1 MPEFLSNVSPLMVF
15 LAIAAIGFIFLLVSL
30 VVGDIFD
37 SFGFDSGVDGGAD
50 GHGLLDSR
58 VISVFVTSFGG
69 FGAIGIQMGLG
80 IVASSLMGLAGGV
93 VLGGLVSLFAR
104 FLYKQQSSSS
114 VGTAQMIGRT
124 AQVIVSIA
132 PGSLGQVSCRIG
144 EERIEKLARSKDNL
158 EIKAG
163 AMVRVEEIAGDS
175 VIVSPYTEADPLR
188 QVDCGCCGRALAL
201 KYL

>member
-1 MPEFLSNVSPLMVF
+1 MPEFLSNFSSLGVF
-15 LAIAAIGFIFLLVSL
+15 LAIAAIGFIFLLVTL
-30 VVGDIFD
+30 VLGDIFD
-37 SFGFDSGVDGGAD
+37 SFGIDTGVDGGVD
-50 GHGLLDSR
+50 GHGFLDSR

-69 FGAIGIQMGLG
+69 CGAIGMQMGLSL
-80 IVASSLMGLAGGV
+80 VASSLMGLAGGV

-114 VGTAQMIGRT
+114 VGTEQMVGRT

-132 PGSLGQVSCRIG
+132 PGSLGQVSCRVG

-163 AMVRVEEIAGDS
+163 AMVRVEAVAGDS
-175 VIVSPYTEADPLR
+175 VIVSPDTNA
-188 QVDCGCCGRALAL
+188 
-201 KYL
+201 

>member
-1 MPEFLSNVSPLMVF
+1 VPELFSNISSLMVF
-15 LAIAAIGFIFLLVSL
+15 LGIAGIGFIFLLISL

-37 SFGFDSGVDGGAD
+37 SFGFDSGLVGGAD

-58 VISVFVTSFGG
+58 VISVFLTAFGG

-80 IVASSLMGLAGGV
+80 IVASSMMGLAGGV
-93 VLGGLVSLFAR
+93 VLGGLVSIFAR

-114 VGTAQMIGRT
+114 VSTGQLVGRT

-132 PGSLGQVSCRIG
+132 PGGLGQISCRIG
-144 EERIEKLARSKDNL
+144 EERVEKLARSKDNS

-163 AMVRVEEIAGDS
+163 AMVRVDEVAGGS
-175 VIVSPYTEADPLR
+175 VIVSLSTDA
-188 QVDCGCCGRALAL
+188 
-201 KYL
+201 

>member
-1 MPEFLSNVSPLMVF
+1 MPEFLSNISSLMVF
-15 LAIAAIGFIFLLVSL
+15 VAIAAIGFIFLLVSL
-30 VVGDIFD
+30 VLGDIFD
-37 SFGFDSGVDGGAD
+37 SFGIDSGLDGGTD

-80 IVASSLMGLAGGV
+80 IVASSLIGLAGGV
-93 VLGGLVSLFAR
+93 VLGGVVSLFAR

-114 VGTAQMIGRT
+114 VGAAQMIGRT

-132 PGSLGQVSCRIG
+132 PGSLGQVSCRVG

-175 VIVSPYTEADPLR
+175 VIVSPYTE
-188 QVDCGCCGRALAL
+188 
-201 KYL
+201 K

>member
-1 MPEFLSNVSPLMVF
+1 MPEFLSNVSFLTVF
-15 LAIAAIGFIFLLVSL
+15 LAIAAIGFIFLLISL

-37 SFGFDSGVDGGAD
+37 SFGFETGLDGGAD
-50 GHGLLDSR
+50 GHGFLDSR
-58 VISVFVTSFGG
+58 VISVFVSSFGG

-114 VGTAQMIGRT
+114 IGTAQMIGRT

-144 EERIEKLARSKDNL
+144 EERVEKLARSKDNR

-163 AMVRVEEIAGDS
+163 AMVRVDEIAGDS
-175 VIVSPYTEADPLR
+175 VIVSPYTEGYPP
-188 QVDCGCCGRALAL
+188 
-201 KYL
+201 

>member
-1 MPEFLSNVSPLMVF
+1 VPEFLSNTSSLMVF
-15 LAIAAIGFIFLLVSL
+15 LAIAAIGFIFLLASL
-30 VVGDIFD
+30 MLGDLFD
-37 SFGFDSGVDGGAD
+37 SFGIDSGLDGGAD
-50 GHGLLDSR
+50 GHGFMDSR

-80 IVASSLMGLAGGV
+80 IVASSLIGLAGGV

-114 VGTAQMIGRT
+114 VGTGQLIGRT

-132 PGSLGQVSCRIG
+132 PGSLGQISCRIG
-144 EERIEKLARSKDNL
+144 EERIEKLARSKDNR

-163 AMVRVEEIAGDS
+163 VVVRVDEIAGDS
-175 VIVSPYTEADPLR
+175 VIVSPCTDA
-188 QVDCGCCGRALAL
+188 
-201 KYL
+201 